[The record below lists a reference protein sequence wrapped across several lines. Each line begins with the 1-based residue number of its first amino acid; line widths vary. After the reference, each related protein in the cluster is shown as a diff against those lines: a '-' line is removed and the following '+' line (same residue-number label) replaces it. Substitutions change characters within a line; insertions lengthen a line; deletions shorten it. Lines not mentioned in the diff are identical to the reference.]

1 MVCKIEE
8 KINEKGNL
16 DKKDLELIYEI
27 VRRQL
32 KFMIKYNIL
41 MIPKNFS
48 ILFRIFCN
56 IVENNRN
63 VSERD
68 ILAMYKADLNDLE
81 MSRLD
86 EKLLEVESRKDITD
100 KLELIAE
107 EIDEKVFQIL
117 EVMNLHQENIA
128 KHENIIKENEDSK
141 FLTILEHLKK
151 LKQRND
157 SLMSK
162 LEEYHKEIIRLNTEL
177 KVVKQ
182 EATLD
187 FLTSLAN
194 RRSFDRALND
204 LIKDFN
210 DKKIPFT
217 LILLDLDNFKQINDK
232 FGHPAGD
239 LVLKEVSNLL
249 RTYLRANTII
259 GRLGG
264 EEFGIILPNVTL
276 ENGKNVAERIRNVI
290 ENHEIKYDGKV
301 IKISAS
307 LGVTQVKE
315 GDTIDTLYRRVDEA
329 LYQAKRDGKNKVI
342 VAE

>member
-1 MVCKIEE
+1 
-8 KINEKGNL
+8 
-16 DKKDLELIYEI
+16 
-27 VRRQL
+27 
-32 KFMIKYNIL
+32 
-41 MIPKNFS
+41 
-48 ILFRIFCN
+48 
-56 IVENNRN
+56 
-63 VSERD
+63 
-68 ILAMYKADLNDLE
+68 
-81 MSRLD
+81 
-86 EKLLEVESRKDITD
+86 
-100 KLELIAE
+100 
-107 EIDEKVFQIL
+107 
-117 EVMNLHQENIA
+117 
-128 KHENIIKENEDSK
+128 
-141 FLTILEHLKK
+141 
-151 LKQRND
+151 
-157 SLMSK
+157 
-162 LEEYHKEIIRLNTEL
+162 
-177 KVVKQ
+177 
-182 EATLD
+182 LD
-187 FLTSLAN
+187 FLTSLVN

-210 DKKIPFT
+210 EKKIPFT

-301 IKISAS
+301 IRISAS

-315 GDTIDTLYRRVDEA
+315 GDTIDTLYRRADEA